1 MPAHLDEATLAVF
14 AVTVNSK
21 HTLVVMQHVAGSTE
35 AALLAGGGDFR
46 AGAPTEALWVRAGRQ
61 AGGKAAG
68 KEAVGGALKSYG
80 VEGERLVEMN
90 RGGLVSQMLLKKKSS
105 WTNQQQSLLS
115 NSVPHSAN
123 IYGGCR
129 YSEH

>member
-1 MPAHLDEATLAVF
+1 MQQAFYPLSQLPRPLAVPMPAHLDEATLAVF

-61 AGGKAAG
+61 AGGKAVG
-68 KEAVGGALKSYG
+68 VEAVRGALQSCGGKREQGKWRGPEAAYG
-80 VEGERLVEMN
+80 SRC
-90 RGGLVSQMLLKKKSS
+90 
-105 WTNQQQSLLS
+105 
-115 NSVPHSAN
+115 
-123 IYGGCR
+123 CR
-129 YSEH
+129 NGRR